1 MAQNKITRRNF
12 LRAATVSAAAAAV
25 TCAAP
30 AASACES
37 MVRMDLQILAT
48 SDTHGKFGVFD
59 YSAYKD
65 ETSGS
70 VAQQA
75 TAIKEKR
82 TATTLVIDSGDTI
95 QGNSADLFLT
105 DEVHPMAAAINAI
118 GYDIYTTGNHEYN
131 YGLDVTKKFLSQL
144 KAKCL
149 IGNVYDPDGK
159 PLADGYTIVR
169 KGGLKIGV
177 IGMVTPNI
185 TRWDAK
191 NLEGWTVT
199 NPVDE
204 CRKIIDKIQNKVD
217 IIIGVMHMHTT
228 NEYDV
233 AGSGVHDLIDACPEF
248 AVVIAGHGH
257 QRVNEVY
264 NGVIVVENQSN
275 GKDLAEVHLQLERL
289 WNGKWAILDSSAE
302 VHSMKDYAADPAVE
316 QLLESYDE
324 RAKEDAQTVVGEL
337 VGGNFAPAN
346 EITQIPQPMIQD
358 TAMLDFINEVQM
370 YYTGAV
376 VSATAMTSMTSN
388 VMEGTIRKRDLAAI
402 YTYANTLYKLRMTG
416 EQLLKFMEWSAG
428 FYQTYEKGDLT
439 IAFEPSTR
447 YYLYDTFAGVKYD
460 IDISAEA
467 GNRIK
472 NLTWPDGRP
481 VDPDESFIV
490 AVNNYR
496 YSTQMMSA
504 PSDMFAAGDSLPELL
519 EIDVRGELGG
529 IREML
534 GEYIKTVKGGVI
546 EPIVD
551 NNWKIIGNNWDA
563 AKHDK
568 AVELLREGK
577 LLLGKEVDSRTLAT
591 KKITEADIKGF

>member
-149 IGNVYDPDGK
+149 IGNVYDPDGT
-159 PLADGYTIVR
+159 PLADGYTIIR

-204 CRKIIDKIQNKVD
+204 CRKIIDKIKDKVD

-233 AGSGVHDLIDACPEF
+233 PGSGVHDLIDGCPEF

-275 GKDLAEVHLQLERL
+275 GKDLAEIHLQMERL

-316 QLLESYDE
+316 QLLESYDA

-337 VGGNFAPAN
+337 RGGNFAPAN

-388 VMEGTIRKRDLAAI
+388 VMEGTIRKRDLASI

-496 YSTQMMSA
+496 YSTQMMTA
-504 PSDMFAAGDSLPELL
+504 PTDMFAAGDTVPELL
-519 EIDVRGELGG
+519 EIDVKGELGG

-546 EPIVD
+546 EPVVD
-551 NNWKIIGNNWDA
+551 NNWKIIGNDWDA

>member
-30 AASACES
+30 SASACES
-37 MVRMDLQILAT
+37 LVKVDLQILAT
-48 SDTHGKFGVFD
+48 SDTHGKFGTFD
-59 YSAYKD
+59 YAAYKD
-65 ETSGS
+65 DTSGS

-75 TAIKEKR
+75 TAIKAKR

-131 YGLDVTKKFLSQL
+131 YGMDVTQKFLSQL
-144 KAKCL
+144 KATCL
-149 IGNVYDPDGK
+149 TGNVYGPDGK
-159 PLADGYTIVR
+159 PLAKGYTIVR

-204 CRKIIDKIQNKVD
+204 SRKIIDQIKDKVD
-217 IIIGVMHMHTT
+217 VIIGVMHMHTT

-233 AGSGVHDLIDACPEF
+233 YGSGVHDLIDACPEF
-248 AVVIAGHGH
+248 AVVVAGHGH

-264 NGVIVVENQSN
+264 NGTIIVENKSN
-275 GKDLAEVHLQLERL
+275 GQDLAEVHLQMERL
-289 WNGKWAILDSSAE
+289 WNGKWVILDSSSE
-302 VHSMKDYAADPAVE
+302 VNDMKGYEPDPAVAE
-316 QLLESYDE
+316 LLASYDE
-324 RAKEDAQTVVGEL
+324 RAKEDANTVIGEL
-337 VGGNFAPAN
+337 RGGNFAPAN

-370 YYTGAV
+370 YYTGAA

-388 VMEGTIRKRDLAAI
+388 VMEGVIRKRDLASI
-402 YTYANTLYKLRMTG
+402 YTYANTLYKIRMTG

-428 FYQTYEKGDLT
+428 FYQTYKPGDLT

-460 IDISAEA
+460 IDVSKEA
-467 GNRIK
+467 GNRIQ
-472 NLTWPDGRP
+472 NLTWMDGRP

-496 YSTQMMSA
+496 YSTQMMAA
-504 PSDMFAAGDSLPELL
+504 PSDMFAAGDTVPELL
-519 EIDVRGELGG
+519 EIDVKGELGG

-568 AVELLREGK
+568 AVELLHEGK
-577 LLLGKEVDSRTLAT
+577 LLLGQNVDSRTLAT

>member
-1 MAQNKITRRNF
+1 MAQHKITRRNF

-159 PLADGYTIVR
+159 PLADGYTIIR

-204 CRKIIDKIQNKVD
+204 CRKIIDKIKNKVD

-233 AGSGVHDLIDACPEF
+233 PGSGVHDLIDGCPEF

-275 GKDLAEVHLQLERL
+275 GKDLAEIHLQMERL

-302 VHSMKDYAADPAVE
+302 VHSMSGYAADPAVE
-316 QLLESYDE
+316 QLLESYDA

-337 VGGNFAPAN
+337 RGGNFAPAN

-388 VMEGTIRKRDLAAI
+388 VMEGTIRKRDLASI

-467 GNRIK
+467 GSRIK

-496 YSTQMMSA
+496 YSTQMMTA
-504 PSDMFAAGDSLPELL
+504 PTDMFAAGDTVPELL
-519 EIDVRGELGG
+519 EIDVRGDLGG

-546 EPIVD
+546 EPVVD
-551 NNWKIIGNNWDA
+551 NNWKIIGNDWDA

>member
-275 GKDLAEVHLQLERL
+275 GKDLAEIHLQLERL

-370 YYTGAV
+370 YYTGAA

-563 AKHDK
+563 AKHEK

>member
-248 AVVIAGHGH
+248 SVVIAGHGH

-275 GKDLAEVHLQLERL
+275 GKDLAEIHLQLERL

-302 VHSMKDYAADPAVE
+302 VHSMKEYAADPAVE

-370 YYTGAV
+370 YYTGAA

-519 EIDVRGELGG
+519 EIDVKGELGG

-551 NNWKIIGNNWDA
+551 NNWKIIGNDWDV
-563 AKHDK
+563 AKHEK

>member
-118 GYDIYTTGNHEYN
+118 GYDFYTTGNHEYN
-131 YGLDVTKKFLSQL
+131 YGLDTTKKFLSQL

-149 IGNVYDPDGK
+149 VGNVYDPDGK
-159 PLADGYTIVR
+159 PLADGYAIVR

-233 AGSGVHDLIDACPEF
+233 PGSGVHDLIDACPEF

-275 GKDLAEVHLQLERL
+275 GKDLAEIHLQMERL
-289 WNGKWAILDSSAE
+289 WNGKWAILDSSSE
-302 VHSMKDYAADPAVE
+302 VHSMSTYAADPAVE
-316 QLLESYDE
+316 QLLEAYDE
-324 RAKEDAQTVVGEL
+324 RAKEDALTVVGEL
-337 VGGNFAPAN
+337 RGGNFAPEN

-370 YYTGAV
+370 YYTGAA

-388 VMEGTIRKRDLAAI
+388 VMEGTIRKRDLASI

-496 YSTQMMSA
+496 YSTQMMEA
-504 PSDMFAAGDSLPELL
+504 PTDMFAAGDTVPELL
-519 EIDVRGELGG
+519 EIDVKGELGG

-546 EPIVD
+546 EPVVD
-551 NNWKIIGNNWDA
+551 NNWKIIGNNWDT